1 MTSSS
6 TPLQL
11 VPLGPD
17 EFEPHPLHRA
27 DRDWT
32 ETNCWQDM
40 MIEVLH
46 LFDLDPVA
54 ASAFSLST
62 DFEGS
67 QWTLFKYP
75 PEDLRTLFGL
85 EIAELYVWRPVIDHL
100 EIAFRDRQLL
110 TIEVDA
116 FYLPDTAGVT
126 YQLGHVKTGIVP
138 QMLDRQGRRMWYF
151 HNAGYFELS
160 GDDFDAIL
168 QLSGPSVHVPLPY
181 VEVIRLDRMRR
192 PEPDELRQKAVG
204 LTREHLLRRPS
215 DNPMP
220 RFREHL
226 CADLPWLE
234 EHGEA
239 GFHPYAFAT
248 CRQCGAS
255 AELAAA
261 FLDWLDEHD
270 GGGLAA
276 AAQCYR
282 EISSTAKSLQFALAR
297 VARHRKVDLDAPFER
312 MGRAWQE
319 ASELLASRYLS

>member
-1 MTSSS
+1 MTPSS

-17 EFEPHPLHRA
+17 DFEPHPLHRM

-46 LFDLDPVA
+46 LLDLDPVA

-75 PEDLRTLFGL
+75 PEDLRTMFGID
-85 EIAELYVWRPVIDHL
+85 IAELYVWRPVIDHL
-100 EIAFRDRQLL
+100 EIAFRDGQLL

-138 QMLDRQGRRMWYF
+138 QMLDRGGRRMWYF

-168 QLSGPSVHVPLPY
+168 QLSGPSLHVPLPY
-181 VEVIRLDRMRR
+181 VEVIRLDRIRR
-192 PEPDELRQKAVG
+192 PEPEELRRIAVG

-234 EHGEA
+234 EHGES

-261 FLDWLDEHD
+261 YLDWLDEHD

-282 EISSTAKSLQFALAR
+282 EISSTAKGLQFALAR
-297 VARHRKVDLDAPFER
+297 VARHRKVELDAPFER
-312 MGRAWQE
+312 MERAWQE
-319 ASELLASRYLS
+319 ATDLLASRYLS